1 MTLAGF
7 YTQELRQERGGRTGF
22 DVVTLDGHK
31 APLARLNNN
40 GYAAEFSHKKSLH
53 EPAEEKPALG
63 YIVGLLR
70 VVTCAKIDNTV
81 TL

>member
-1 MTLAGF
+1 MAGF

-70 VVTCAKIDNTV
+70 WLHVPKLII
-81 TL
+81 L

>member
-1 MTLAGF
+1 MAGF

-40 GYAAEFSHKKSLH
+40 GYIFAEFSHKKSLH